1 MDEVARGA
9 VGRGRH
15 GGSVLAMER
24 EIVVRGTGEARALPD
39 LASLRVEVTADHK
52 TRDEAYEARAKLA
65 AKVDVVFADHRN
77 AIGRTT
83 VASLWVQPRT
93 RWHRGEDIRTGW
105 RASRT
110 SFVDVVVLDALG
122 EIMSDVVEAGGAV
135 QGPQWSMALTNPAYD
150 VARRAAAEDARHRAQ
165 SYAQALDLTLGPVAW
180 VAEPGMRT
188 VPVSPLDGVADA
200 GSGAPVT
207 RLTAATAY
215 APEPAEPAEDL
226 TPSEMTVEVTVEV
239 GFGII

>member
-1 MDEVARGA
+1 
-9 VGRGRH
+9 
-15 GGSVLAMER
+15 MER

-39 LASLRVEVTADHK
+39 LASLRVEVTADHN

-65 AKVDVVFADHRN
+65 AKVDVVFAVHRD

-122 EIMSDVVEAGGAV
+122 SIMSDIVDAGGAV

-150 VARRAAAEDARHRAQ
+150 TARRAAAEDARHRAQ
-165 SYAQALDLTLGPVAW
+165 SYAQALDLRLGPVAW

-188 VPVSPLDGVADA
+188 APVSPIVPLAAADA
-200 GSGAPVT
+200 GPTT
-207 RLTAATAY
+207 RLGAATAFS
-215 APEPAEPAEDL
+215 AEPAEPVEDL